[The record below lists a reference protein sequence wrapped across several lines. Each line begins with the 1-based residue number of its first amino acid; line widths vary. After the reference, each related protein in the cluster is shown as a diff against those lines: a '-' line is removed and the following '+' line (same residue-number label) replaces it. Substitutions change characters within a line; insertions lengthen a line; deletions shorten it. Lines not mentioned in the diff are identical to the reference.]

1 MALLNQIASKWQKEW
16 NEKKVY
22 ESDPDFSRK
31 KFYSTIAFPYPNS
44 PFHLGHGRTYVT
56 GDILSRYMRMKGYNT
71 LLPMG
76 FHYTGTPIIAMAD
89 QVQKGDKE
97 LISIFKDIYE
107 IPSDVI
113 PKLSDPLFMA
123 NYFKE
128 EIKQAMK
135 ELGLAIDW
143 RREFTTIDPEFS
155 SFIVWQFTKLQE
167 KGYIVRG
174 THPVGWCPVHNIPVG
189 SHDTIGDMEPDIDEY
204 VIIYFNSELGIFPAA
219 TLRPETIFGAV
230 AIWVNPSINYVI
242 AEVDGIK
249 MVLAE
254 RGALKLTFQR
264 DNVKVLEKIKGSHL
278 VGKTVINPIT
288 GKEIPVLGASFVDE
302 DTATGVVMS
311 VPAHAPFDYYY
322 LRKVKEDLPVIPVI
336 KLEGYGEAPA
346 KEIVD
351 TNKPKNDE
359 DLKKLTEIIYRQ
371 EFLKGVMRDDIISR
385 VKPEYVEALKTIVGK
400 KVPEAR
406 EMITKFLIEN
416 NLGSKMYEVMNRP
429 IYCRC
434 GNEIVVKILK
444 DQWFLDYGNPE
455 WKEKAKKLLSKM
467 AIIPED
473 FRRDF
478 EYSLEWLNKR
488 ACARTRG
495 LGTPLPWD
503 KKWVIESLSDSTIY
517 MTYYTVS
524 HKIKKYGLKPSQLT
538 YEFWDYVILGN
549 GDANKVSKE
558 TNIPVEILEDLRK
571 EFLYWYP
578 LDMRH
583 SGKDLIPNHLSFF
596 IFNHAAIFPEELWP
610 RGIAINGFVLYEGKK
625 MSKSLRNIVPLRKA
639 IRLYS
644 PDVVRLAL
652 TTNADMNSDVNF
664 SDSYA
669 KSLAEILKKFY
680 DLSQSLDKYKGTQ
693 IGFAE
698 KWLITVLNMYIR
710 DITSHMDKLELRDAG
725 NKLIY
730 GFDSAIAEYFD
741 MVKANNLE
749 PNGDVLRRVLTAWAK
764 MIQPFAPHIA
774 EEIWHI
780 LGNSTLVVNEKWPN
794 YAEEEIDNYVYL
806 VHEYYN
812 SLIEDIRNIM
822 NVYKDK
828 VNEIHIYVADSG
840 QLSLL
845 KEALIYLSEGK
856 SLKQFMQDKRPKDA
870 KLYQKLFNYATSLNG
885 DLRKLIL
892 NYNIDEYSVL
902 NENLNYL
909 KYKLNV
915 KEIQIHRYED
925 LDKNKYKKD
934 SLPLKPAII
943 LG

>member
-1 MALLNQIASKWQKEW
+1 
-16 NEKKVY
+16 
-22 ESDPDFSRK
+22 
-31 KFYSTIAFPYPNS
+31 
-44 PFHLGHGRTYVT
+44 
-56 GDILSRYMRMKGYNT
+56 MRMKGYNT

-204 VIIYFNSELGIFPAA
+204 VVIYFNSELGVFPAA

-254 RGALKLTFQR
+254 RGALKLSFQR

-278 VGKTVINPIT
+278 VGKTAINPIT

-322 LRKVKEDLPVIPVI
+322 LKKVKEDLPIIPVI

-385 VKPEYVEALKTIVGK
+385 VKPEYVEALKPIVGK
-400 KVPEAR
+400 KVSEAR
-406 EMITKFLIEN
+406 EMITKFLLEN

-429 IYCRC
+429 VYCRC

-467 AIIPED
+467 IIIPEE

-517 MTYYTVS
+517 MAYYTVS

-549 GDANKVSKE
+549 GDVNKVSKE
-558 TNIPVEILEDLRK
+558 TNVPVEILEDLRK

-749 PNGDVLRRVLTAWAK
+749 PNGEVLRRVLTAWAK

-780 LGNSTLVVNEKWPN
+780 LGNSTLVVNEKWPD

-840 QLSLL
+840 QLALL

-856 SLKQFMQDKRPKDA
+856 SLKQFMQDKKPKDA

-885 DLRKLIL
+885 DLRKLVL

-915 KEIQIHRYED
+915 KEIQIHRYEE
-925 LDKNKYKKD
+925 LDKNKYKKE

-943 LG
+943 LA

>member
-1 MALLNQIASKWQKEW
+1 
-16 NEKKVY
+16 
-22 ESDPDFSRK
+22 
-31 KFYSTIAFPYPNS
+31 
-44 PFHLGHGRTYVT
+44 
-56 GDILSRYMRMKGYNT
+56 MKGYNT